1 MKQVKEYYEK
11 IMLHYL
17 QNPGEQQLYAGQ
29 QLSKSLIEKDIPPED
44 ILALHISIMRQHD
57 YILPEVWDRSFQFL
71 MEIMV
76 SFGMAYQERQSL
88 RLKKK
93 QLESEINVAISMQ
106 KKLYPDA
113 FAHDF
118 HDLDVGFISTPA
130 REMSGDFYYYTK
142 HGENK
147 LGILVADIV
156 GKGIPAALCM
166 SMIKYAM
173 DTLENDVKPA
183 NMILEYLNRL
193 VLKNADPSLFV
204 TMFYTIY
211 DPLTS
216 ILTYSSAG
224 HEPALYYHSHSKSC
238 EDLNAKGLILGVDP
252 NVKYEEKSILLE
264 EGDFIVLYTDGVT
277 ERKGS
282 DAPDDNSI
290 LREAL
295 ATADLTLSSQEIVHH
310 MYQYAIK
317 EKEYQLDDDHTIVMV
332 RKKMNEFAT

>member
-1 MKQVKEYYEK
+1 LKQVKEYYEK

-17 QNPGEQQLYAGQ
+17 RNPGEHQLYAGQ

-44 ILALHISIMRQHD
+44 ILALHIRIMKENG
-57 YILPEVWDRSFQFL
+57 YILPGEWERSFQFL

-106 KKLYPDA
+106 KKLYPDT
-113 FAHDF
+113 FDHKF

-130 REMSGDFYYYTK
+130 REMSGDFYYYTQ
-142 HGENK
+142 HDQNK

-173 DTLENDVKPA
+173 DTLENDAKPA
-183 NMILEYLNRL
+183 NKILDYLNRL
-193 VLKNADPSLFV
+193 VVKNADPSLFV

-211 DPLTS
+211 DPQTS
-216 ILTYSSAG
+216 VLTYSSAG
-224 HEPALYYHSHSKSC
+224 HEPALYYQAKSKTF
-238 EDLNAKGLILGVDP
+238 EDLNTRGLILGVDL
-252 NVKYEEKSILLE
+252 NASYEEKAIRLE
-264 EGDFIVLYTDGVT
+264 FGDFLILYTDGVT
-277 ERKGS
+277 ERKES

-295 ATADLTLSSQEIVHH
+295 ATADLSLPAQEIVNH

-317 EKEYQLDDDHTIVMV
+317 QKDYQLDDDHTIVMI
-332 RKKMNEFAT
+332 RKKQHNLP

>member
-1 MKQVKEYYEK
+1 LKQVKEYYKK

-17 QNPGEQQLYAGQ
+17 RNPGEHQLYAGQ

-44 ILALHISIMRQHD
+44 ILALHINIMKENG
-57 YILPEVWDRSFQFL
+57 YILPREWERSFQFL

-106 KKLYPDA
+106 KKLYPHT
-113 FAHDF
+113 FEHGF
-118 HDLDVGFISTPA
+118 HDLEVGFISTPA

-142 HGENK
+142 HGKNK

-183 NMILEYLNRL
+183 NMILDYLNRL

-224 HEPALYYHSHSKSC
+224 HEPALYYQAKSKKFQ
-238 EDLNAKGLILGVDP
+238 DLNTKGLILGVDA
-252 NVKYEEKSILLE
+252 NVKYEEKAIQLE
-264 EGDFIVLYTDGVT
+264 SGDFIVLYTDGVT
-277 ERKGS
+277 ERKDS
-282 DAPDDNSI
+282 DEPDDNSI
-290 LREAL
+290 LREAISS
-295 ATADLTLSSQEIVHH
+295 ADLSLPAQEIVNH
-310 MYQYAIK
+310 MYQHAID
-317 EKEYQLDDDHTIVMV
+317 EKDYQLDDDHTIVMI
-332 RKKMNEFAT
+332 RKK